1 MNILPAYSELKRCL
15 TFYPED
21 NAVHSSEKVDK
32 YPADCTLSHPR
43 RLAILLV
50 VTSMRSSNQAQNVQ
64 LSVTSFLN
72 KRVHFCS
79 HLHCVHPDILELPS
93 CYRVVGY
100 QRFSAS
106 HCVCRQGGR
115 WWWCVY
121 DTPQFDTHIPDYT
134 MS

>member
-1 MNILPAYSELKRCL
+1 MNVLLPFSELKTCL

-21 NAVHSSEKVDK
+21 TRSTFLRKVDK
-32 YPADCTLSHPR
+32 YPADCTLLHPR
-43 RLAILLV
+43 RLTILLL
-50 VTSMRSSNQAQNVQ
+50 VTCMRSSNQAQIVQ
-64 LSVTSFLN
+64 PPATLFLSTV
-72 KRVHFCS
+72 VQFCS
-79 HLHCVHPDILELPS
+79 HLHCVHPGILELPS

-115 WWWCVY
+115 WWWCAY
-121 DTPQFDTHIPDYT
+121 DTQFDAHIPDYT